1 MKDRGP
7 DEQVGKNNLEE
18 AKLIQGEENSNKKL
32 QLISLVMWEDIAT
45 KEQGEVVRKKNSQR
59 TKISAPEN

>member
-18 AKLIQGEENSNKKL
+18 AKLIQGEENSKKKL
-32 QLISLVMWEDIAT
+32 QLISLVM
-45 KEQGEVVRKKNSQR
+45 
-59 TKISAPEN
+59 